1 MYLCMYIVS
10 FSIECIYWALRAVFF
25 GQLLMRVRM
34 WAFRHPPFLIPIL
47 LCILHV
53 RDKWPFPRDSD
64 HCLLH
69 QSIHWWFGC
78 SSWLGLSRSMLIHFP
93 FIYLFFWWY
102 MIRLAYI
109 DLHSYWFT
117 FYIRYFPHIFL
128 IHPISNSIFFISSL
142 SSLTYS
148 SWILPSSP
156 IYSYWTS
163 SDPWFMR
170 LFAHIAFY
178 TRGYEVLSLCRPSIL
193 SSLHMSY

>member
-1 MYLCMYIVS
+1 MYVYN
-10 FSIECIYWALRAVFF
+10 
-25 GQLLMRVRM
+25 G
-34 WAFRHPPFLIPIL
+34 
-47 LCILHV
+47 ILHWGFFIELV
-53 RDKWPFPRDSD
+53 AYESPYVNFQEAFIFLCLSHYVSYVWETNGLFLGTSNYF
-64 HCLLH
+64 LLH
-69 QSIHWWFGC
+69 QSIHWWFDC
-78 SSWLGLSRSMLIHFP
+78 LSWLDLSRSVLIHFP